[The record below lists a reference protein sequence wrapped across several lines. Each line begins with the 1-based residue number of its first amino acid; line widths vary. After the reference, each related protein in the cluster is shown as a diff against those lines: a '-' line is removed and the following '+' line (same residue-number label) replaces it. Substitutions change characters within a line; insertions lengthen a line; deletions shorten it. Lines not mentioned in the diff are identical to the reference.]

1 MAEINQSVYGAKEN
15 WYVPSEYSEF
25 GSTQYAD
32 VYYYNQI
39 AADDK
44 LKIKVANYN
53 TLESPVTT
61 MRSQIDGQYTSES
74 YLIKNN
80 WKPTEFTMDNSIV
93 QFGIGPQSGLSNQ
106 EWWYVDRAYGASNP
120 SENDPPVRKN
130 VDKYDITNM
139 CLATSSNYTPYEFY
153 SAGQG
158 AITGGYDNNFM
169 YWQTIRGQIFGTENS
184 FFDADYSPDW
194 GFGTGY
200 VDTKLVTQIP
210 VKNLKLTP
218 VIYAYNSALDGY
230 KKFTSIGD
238 YLAEKS
244 SYPYL
249 FCIKAQFRYRSGYLN
264 DTDYGYTFNCYPWFF
279 NPSSFLSGYG
289 YSFNSQN
296 QIYGD
301 VYYPNRGDHETGEG
315 ITVAGRPGYGH
326 GPHGSMLGNEIY
338 WYGHAESSSHWDF
351 TIGQGGRVLQTPDF
365 RFVLG
370 NKNLFYCDTS
380 TMTDDQI
387 TEGIRKQLASF
398 GMFFV
403 DGIADL
409 NLALD
414 DEKTFLGTLRDG
426 IGYGDYTSGE
436 DNRKQPQWTWDSMS
450 ENDYDPKIPIEPD
463 IPDDSTE
470 DIQNRTVL
478 PSRGMLMPFTGSYV
492 FDYLPLTGVINAC
505 TDHYIDMQDA
515 IEDWNLNK
523 KEYEDSLDFESYLW
537 RQWGK
542 QANPVDCLQNITYY
556 PFNIRPYM
564 TGLTTTSVIQVGSF
578 VKDYAGT
585 GITGSKVGA
594 STTAGSIWCGAGE
607 DSGMKFPIT
616 DANDFRSYAP
626 YVSATLYLPFCGSIE
641 LDPQVFVGHTIKV
654 NYLVD
659 WRTGVCLA
667 LVYRDN
673 LVVEAVSG
681 QMGNKVNLQMLDGTT
696 WAAQLANAS
705 VQESN
710 AHFNRATN
718 FFATV
723 GGLVKIAAGTA
734 LIVGSQGMG
743 AAGGGALI
751 TSGIGSVADG
761 FVRGNQ
767 IDVAENKAA
776 YDIGTTPIPTRQIST
791 ASPAVNASNEMRVR
805 LVVFKSEEE
814 SSSNY
819 AHTVGHACLKY
830 GTLTSLGCTGYTV
843 CQTIDTAG
851 ITATEAEKEKIRSL
865 LMGGVY
871 V

>member
-1 MAEINQSVYGAKEN
+1 MAQINESVYGAKEN
-15 WYVPSEYSEF
+15 WYVPEEHVEF
-25 GSTQYAD
+25 GTRQYAD
-32 VYYYNQI
+32 VYYYNKI

-44 LKIKVANYN
+44 LKIKIANYN

-61 MRSQIDGQYTSES
+61 MQSQMDGQYTSES
-74 YLIKNN
+74 YLIKNS
-80 WKPTEFTMDNSIV
+80 WKPTDFTMDNSIV

-120 SENDPPVRKN
+120 SETDPPVLKN
-130 VDKYDITNM
+130 TDTYDVTNM
-139 CLATSSNYTPYEFY
+139 CLATRSNYAPYEFY
-153 SAGQG
+153 SAGRG
-158 AITGGYDNNFM
+158 SLLGGYDNNWM
-169 YWQTIRGQIFGTENS
+169 YWQRISRQIFGTINS
-184 FFDADYSPDW
+184 MFNVDYSTTW
-194 GFGTGY
+194 GYETGY
-200 VDTKLVTQIP
+200 VNTKLVTQIP
-210 VKNLKLTP
+210 IKNLKLTP
-218 VIYAYNSALDGY
+218 VIYAYDSALDNY
-230 KKFTSIGD
+230 KKFTSISG

-249 FCIKAQFRYRSGYLN
+249 FCIKAKFQYRSGYQN
-264 DTDYGYTFNCYPWFF
+264 DTDYDYNFDCYPWFF
-279 NPSSFLSGYG
+279 NPSSFLKGYEATFDG
-289 YSFNSQN
+289 QD
-296 QIYGD
+296 IVYGD
-301 VYYPNRGDHETGEG
+301 VYYPNRGDKETGEG
-315 ITVAGRPGYGH
+315 ITVAGRPGYAH
-326 GPHGSMLGNEIY
+326 GPNGSMLGNEIY
-338 WYGHAESSSHWDF
+338 WYGHYDSSTTWNY

-365 RFVLG
+365 KFVLE
-370 NKNLFYCDTS
+370 NKNLFYCDAS
-380 TMTDDQI
+380 SMTDDQI

-403 DGIADL
+403 DGESDL

-414 DEKTFLGTLRDG
+414 DDKTFLGILKNG
-426 IGYGDYTSGE
+426 VGYGDYSHGKK
-436 DNRKQPQWTWDSMS
+436 NREQPQWNWDSMS
-450 ENDYDPKIPIEPD
+450 ENDYTPSSEPD

-470 DIQNRTVL
+470 DTKNKTVL

-505 TDHYIDMQDA
+505 TNHYIDMQDA

-523 KEYEDSLDFESYLW
+523 EEFEDSLDFESYLW
-537 RQWGK
+537 RQWGR

-556 PFNIRPYM
+556 PFDIRPYM
-564 TGLTTTSVIQVGSF
+564 TGLISTSVIQVGSF

-607 DSGMKFPIT
+607 NSGMKFPIT
-616 DANDFRSYAP
+616 NANDFRSYAP

-696 WAAQLANAS
+696 WASQLANAS

-734 LIVGSQGMG
+734 LIVGSQGTG
-743 AAGGGALI
+743 AAFGGGSLI
-751 TSGIGSVADG
+751 ASGIGSVANG
-761 FVRGNQ
+761 FIKGNQ

-805 LVVFKSEEE
+805 LVVFKSDEE

-830 GTLTSLGCTGYTV
+830 GTLKNLKCTGYTV